1 MQCHLGGGPEFSF
14 WWNCSCRKFWYR
26 RTKFHAGNRH
36 SACGNSDTSGQHG
49 DAARGNSDA
58 PGQHGDAARG
68 DSDTSGQ
75 HGDAARGN
83 SDASGQ
89 HSDAA
94 RGNSDAPGQHS
105 DPTDGYSSSSS
116 RHSAGIL
123 ESEQLWNHDAEF
135 RNSAAAS
142 SNDSTVVV
150 AAGPERYIFP
160 GECGPEAPLFVRRT

>member
-1 MQCHLGGGPEFSF
+1 MQCHLGSGPEFSF
-14 WWNCSCRKFWYR
+14 WWNCSCWKFWYR

-49 DAARGNSDA
+49 DAARGNSD
-58 PGQHGDAARG
+58 
-68 DSDTSGQ
+68 TSGQ
-75 HGDAARGN
+75 HG
-83 SDASGQ
+83 
-89 HSDAA
+89 DAA

-105 DPTDGYSSSSS
+105 DPTGGYSYSAS

-142 SNDSTVVV
+142 SNASTVVV
-150 AAGPERYIFP
+150 AAGARTLQFP
-160 GECGPEAPLFVRRT
+160 G